1 VSPEETRQLAD
12 EIVSRP
18 EFHIPEPTVQ
28 QRATEGAERY
38 LGDLLNSVFSGG
50 GGTIVGFVVLAALIG
65 LIVWLVLRV
74 GRTVQVDARVPGMT
88 IDEVH
93 RKAPTAWREE
103 AERLE
108 AEGRWK
114 EGIRARYRALVGD
127 LVADDLLDDV
137 AGRTTGELRAHLR
150 ASAPDRSEAF
160 GAATELFE
168 LAWYADRPT
177 GPEQSARFRALAAEV
192 SGVRA

>member
-1 VSPEETRQLAD
+1 MSPEETRQLAD
-12 EIVSRP
+12 EIVGRP
-18 EFHIPEPTVQ
+18 EFHLPEPTIQ
-28 QRATEGAERY
+28 QRATQGVERY
-38 LGDLLNSVFSGG
+38 VGDLLASVFDGG
-50 GGTIVGFVVLAALIG
+50 GGTIIGLLVLAALIA

-93 RKAPTAWREE
+93 HKAPTAWREE

-114 EGIRARYRALVGD
+114 EGLRARYRALVGD
-127 LVADDLLDDV
+127 LVARDLLVDV
-137 AGRTTGELRAHLR
+137 AGRTTGELRADLR
-150 ASAPDRSEAF
+150 RSAPERAEAF

-177 GPEQSARFRALAAEV
+177 GPEQSARFQALAAEAA
-192 SGVRA
+192 GVRS

>member
-1 VSPEETRQLAD
+1 MSPEETRQLAD

-18 EFHIPEPTVQ
+18 EFHIPEPTIQ
-28 QRATEGAERY
+28 ERATQGIERY
-38 LGDLLNSVFSGG
+38 VGELLTSVFDGG
-50 GGTIVGFVVLAALIG
+50 GGTIIGLLVLAALIG

-74 GRTVQVDARVPGMT
+74 GRTVQVDARVRGVT
-88 IDEVH
+88 VDEVH
-93 RKAPTAWREE
+93 RQAPAAWRQE

-108 AEGRWK
+108 AAGEWK
-114 EGIRARYRALVGD
+114 EGLRARYRALVGD
-127 LVADDLLDDV
+127 LVAEDLLVDV
-137 AGRTTGELRAHLR
+137 AGRTTGELRADLR
-150 ASAPDRSEAF
+150 ASAPDRSASF

-177 GPEQSARFRALAAEV
+177 GPDQSARFQALAAEA